1 MTSIALAG
9 AIACASAVF
18 GETPPSPVPSP
29 AATAAPSPAPKAPA
43 APPPSA
49 KDRKRG
55 AALIAKAVT
64 AMGGAAAV
72 DGVKSLEMKATG
84 KRQLPNGTDLA
95 VTTRTRMVFFDRYR
109 QDTTLPGGTMSA
121 VLSPGAAFVMMGE
134 AALPLPED
142 ERDNMKRNVRR
153 NIVAL
158 LQARRDKGYG
168 AAAAG
173 TATVNGIPA
182 ELVKIELAGDPAT
195 LAIDPKTGRILELTY
210 KGSGPSQ
217 TVGTF
222 VMAYGDHRKVDGLNY
237 PFTVTGTFDGKPAF
251 SAKVE
256 SLTINPKLE
265 DALFTPPP
273 PPSPPPAAPAP
284 AATPPAAPP
293 APSPTPS
300 PM

>member
-1 MTSIALAG
+1 MTSIALAVVMAAG
-9 AIACASAVF
+9 LGTGWA
-18 GETPPSPVPSP
+18 EQPPSPAPSP
-29 AATAAPSPAPKAPA
+29 AASTAPP

-72 DGVKSLEMKATG
+72 DRVKSLEMKATG
-84 KRQLPNGTDLA
+84 KRLLPNGTELA

-109 QDTTLPGGTMSA
+109 QDTTLPGGTMA
-121 VLSPGAAFVMMGE
+121 AILSPGAAFVVMGE
-134 AALPLPED
+134 AALPLPEE

-168 AAAAG
+168 AAATG

-182 ELVKIELAGDPAT
+182 ELVKIDLAGDPAT

-210 KGSGPSQ
+210 KGSGPAQ
-217 TVGTF
+217 TIGTF

-237 PFTVTGTFDGKPAF
+237 PFSVTGTFDGKPAF

-265 DALFTPPP
+265 DAVFTPPP
-273 PPSPPPAAPAP
+273 PPSPPPAE
-284 AATPPAAPP
+284 PPT
-293 APSPTPS
+293 PSPTPS
-300 PM
+300 ASPTPSPE